1 VPEKSPKE
9 EPHVLVEA
17 EKIIQKKQF
26 AKGIHQLLAQ
36 TYGAP
41 FRLSMYRRTT
51 ISLPDYWLE
60 MLDKVRD
67 LTQIEF
73 RDEVTEMRQE
83 IDTLR
88 NRLEFI
94 EQELS
99 SSKEIIDELRTEVY
113 RRPVIKQTELAT
125 VGELCK
131 AYVEM
136 VSTINIV
143 RQVLL
148 VEVKNLTT
156 IWTIIDTTP
165 FEDSLRTPIYEAQ
178 IKILSTLKE
187 DIPLD
192 FYVLNVSE
200 LSENEKTES
209 TVPANAQLLWER

>member
-1 VPEKSPKE
+1 MPEKSPKE